1 MSMMMR
7 GGSLFKAA
15 GRNGSLFGPGKVVTV
30 QDRGMANLK
39 AVRNRMRSVSSI
51 SKITKAMKM
60 VAAAKLRG
68 VQTKQEL
75 ARPFSKAMAD
85 FFKHLEDSTE
95 GAQTPTAAS
104 GEPESKK
111 KLIIPMTSDRGLCG
125 GVNSSVVKEVKA
137 MYRTETVHGD
147 IMLVGDKGRDALT
160 RVAAKDIVVSFKD
173 AFKTPPTF
181 TQVCVIAEEILS
193 RPVDTI
199 TIVYNQ
205 FKSVISQIVKRQV
218 VYGLSFLEENAAR
231 FDEYEFETD
240 LDGAA
245 AFRDLYEFQLAT
257 QLYSAMLEN
266 STSEQA
272 ARMSAMDNATNNAK
286 DMLGRLTLTYNRQRQ
301 AVITSELIEIISGAE
316 ALKG

>member
-1 MSMMMR
+1 MMMR
-7 GGSLFKAA
+7 GGSLLKAA
-15 GRNGSLFGPGKVVTV
+15 GRNGSLFGTCKVVTV

-95 GAQTPTAAS
+95 GAPSSAAS
-104 GEPESKK
+104 GDSEGKK

-125 GVNSSVVKEVKA
+125 GVNSSVVKDVKA
-137 MYRTETVHGD
+137 MIRTEAMQGD
-147 IMLVGDKGRDALT
+147 LILVGDKGRDALT

-205 FKSVISQIVKRQV
+205 FKSVISQIVTRQV

-245 AFRDLYEFQLAT
+245 AFRDLFEFQLAT

-286 DMLGRLTLTYNRQRQ
+286 DMLGKLTLTYNRQRQ

>member
-1 MSMMMR
+1 
-7 GGSLFKAA
+7 
-15 GRNGSLFGPGKVVTV
+15 
-30 QDRGMANLK
+30 
-39 AVRNRMRSVSSI
+39 
-51 SKITKAMKM
+51 
-60 VAAAKLRG
+60 
-68 VQTKQEL
+68 
-75 ARPFSKAMAD
+75 
-85 FFKHLEDSTE
+85 
-95 GAQTPTAAS
+95 
-104 GEPESKK
+104 
-111 KLIIPMTSDRGLCG
+111 
-125 GVNSSVVKEVKA
+125 
-137 MYRTETVHGD
+137 
-147 IMLVGDKGRDALT
+147 
-160 RVAAKDIVVSFKD
+160 VSFKD

-205 FKSVISQIVKRQV
+205 FKSVISQIVTRQV

-245 AFRDLYEFQLAT
+245 AFRDLFEFQLAT

-286 DMLGRLTLTYNRQRQ
+286 DMLGKLTLTYNRQRQ

>member
-95 GAQTPTAAS
+95 GAQTPTAGS

-125 GVNSSVVKEVKA
+125 GVNSSVVKDVKA
-137 MYRTETVHGD
+137 MYRTETMRGD

-181 TQVCVIAEEILS
+181 TQVCVIAEEVLN

-205 FKSVISQIVKRQV
+205 FKSVISQIVTRQV

-286 DMLGRLTLTYNRQRQ
+286 DMLSRLTLTYNRQRQ

>member
-181 TQVCVIAEEILS
+181 TQVKLISSPWTTLS
-193 RPVDTI
+193 CL
-199 TIVYNQ
+199 
-205 FKSVISQIVKRQV
+205 K
-218 VYGLSFLEENAAR
+218 
-231 FDEYEFETD
+231 
-240 LDGAA
+240 
-245 AFRDLYEFQLAT
+245 
-257 QLYSAMLEN
+257 
-266 STSEQA
+266 
-272 ARMSAMDNATNNAK
+272 
-286 DMLGRLTLTYNRQRQ
+286 MLGRG
-301 AVITSELIEIISGAE
+301 S
-316 ALKG
+316 